1 VTEYKLLRLL
11 NHIFTKKLHANLV
24 CLSFALGLVVLVSEP
39 LNANANP
46 QDLSKLEQRAIKGDQ
61 SALSTL
67 IHRSKADRSASRA
80 LGVIF
85 FKGLGVPR
93 NIARALEFFEQSAT
107 LGDKQSITF
116 LAKYYAAE
124 NSPYRDAEK
133 ARFYQDLA
141 FQSSS
146 TREPDLPSSPS
157 TYSKKF
163 SWKPFVEP
171 DATPR
176 ASGSGFA
183 INDGGGFV
191 TNHHVV
197 EGCKKLV
204 VVYNDKKAYAE
215 TLASSKELD
224 LAVISVKAP
233 TPYYLTLR
241 NKTPAIGE
249 SVKAAGYPRGYFKF
263 SEGIISATKPES
275 VDFQFSASISS
286 GSSGGPIVDQSS
298 VVVGVAR
305 GGIAP
310 GKDESG
316 SVNGADFNFAI
327 DSVYLTKFL
336 GNNNIPYK
344 QSSAQHK
351 LIESD
356 IARILQKTAVFI
368 ICY

>member
-1 VTEYKLLRLL
+1 VLQIL
-11 NHIFTKKLHANLV
+11 NHFSASELSGKLF
-24 CLSFALGLVVLVSEP
+24 CLAVASGLAISVSKP
-39 LNANANP
+39 QVARASP
-46 QDLSKLEQRAIKGDQ
+46 QDLSKLENRAIKGDQ
-61 SALSTL
+61 DALNAL
-67 IHRSKADRSASRA
+67 IQRSKADGSASRA
-80 LGVIF
+80 LGVIY

-93 NIARALEFFEQSAT
+93 SIDRALGFFEQSAQ

-116 LAKYYAAE
+116 LAKFYSAK
-124 NSPYRDAEK
+124 NSPYRDNEK
-133 ARFYQDLA
+133 ARIYQELA
-141 FQSSS
+141 FQSPA
-146 TREPDLPSSPS
+146 TREPDLPNSPA
-157 TYSKKF
+157 TYSQKF

-171 DATPR
+171 DITPK
-176 ASGSGFA
+176 AFGSGFA
-183 INDGGGFV
+183 INDAGGFV

-204 VVYNDKKAYAE
+204 VVYNEKKAYAE
-215 TLASSKELD
+215 TLASSKALD

-233 TPYYLTLR
+233 TPYHLTLR

-249 SVKAAGYPRGYFKF
+249 SVKAAGYPKGYFKF
-263 SEGIISATKPES
+263 SEGIISATQPES
-275 VDFQFSASISS
+275 IDFQFSASISS

-336 GNNNIPYK
+336 ENNNIPYK
-344 QSSAQHK
+344 KSLAQHR
-351 LIESD
+351 LVESD

>member
-1 VTEYKLLRLL
+1 MASGLA
-11 NHIFTKKLHANLV
+11 I
-24 CLSFALGLVVLVSEP
+24 SFSKPQDARAG
-39 LNANANP
+39 P
-46 QDLSKLEQRAIKGDQ
+46 QDLSKLEQRAIKGDAD
-61 SALSTL
+61 ALNAL
-67 IHRSKADRSASRA
+67 IHRSKADSSASRA
-80 LGVIF
+80 LGVIY

-93 NIARALEFFEQSAT
+93 NINKALEFFEQSAQ
-107 LGDKQSITF
+107 LGDKQSIQF
-116 LAKYYAAE
+116 LAKFYVAK
-124 NSPYRDAEK
+124 NSPYRDNEK
-133 ARFYQDLA
+133 AKIYQELV
-141 FQSSS
+141 FQASG
-146 TREPDLPSSPS
+146 THEPDLPNSPA
-157 TYSKKF
+157 TYSQKF

-171 DATPR
+171 DIAPK
-176 ASGSGFA
+176 AFGSGFA
-183 INDGGGFV
+183 INDAGSFV

-197 EGCKKLV
+197 EGCRKLV
-204 VVYNDKKAYAE
+204 VMYNDKKAYAE

-224 LAVISVKAP
+224 LAVISVRAA
-233 TPYYLTLR
+233 TPYYLALR

-275 VDFQFSASISS
+275 IDFQFSASISS

-336 GNNNIPYK
+336 VNNNIPYK

-351 LIESD
+351 LVESD
-356 IARILQKTAVFI
+356 IARILQKTAIFI